1 MWNFVLYN
9 GNSAAVLQGCQP
21 LGQGG
26 VMKQGDGV
34 DGTVGKALDVLD
46 QVAVAG
52 RPVRFAELLEGSA
65 YPKATLYRLLQ
76 TLTRQ
81 GMLALDPDLGT
92 YAPGMRLVRLA
103 HVAWAQSSLAPL
115 ARPMLDRLAV
125 QTGETVHLAQLDQG
139 QVLYVDKRHAA
150 RPVEMFSSAGKVG
163 PAYCTGVGKAML
175 AHLPDAALEDAL
187 ARQSFHRFTATT
199 LDTSQA
205 LKAELRAIRANG
217 HAYDREEHEAGII
230 CIAAPILSHAGRVLG
245 AVSVTTTTARSD
257 LAGLDRWA
265 APIKQTAAAIAT
277 AAEGWQFPQP

>member
-34 DGTVGKALDVLD
+34 DGTVGKAFDVLD

-92 YAPGMRLVRLA
+92 YAPGMRLGRKARLRLWRGRCWTGLRCKPERQCIWHSWIRGRFCMWTSA
-103 HVAWAQSSLAPL
+103 TLRDRSRCFPRRARWGQPIARGWARRCWP
-115 ARPMLDRLAV
+115 
-125 QTGETVHLAQLDQG
+125 
-139 QVLYVDKRHAA
+139 
-150 RPVEMFSSAGKVG
+150 
-163 PAYCTGVGKAML
+163 
-175 AHLPDAALEDAL
+175 
-187 ARQSFHRFTATT
+187 
-199 LDTSQA
+199 
-205 LKAELRAIRANG
+205 
-217 HAYDREEHEAGII
+217 I
-230 CIAAPILSHAGRVLG
+230 CRMPRWRMPWRDS
-245 AVSVTTTTARSD
+245 RSI
-257 LAGLDRWA
+257 GL
-265 APIKQTAAAIAT
+265 
-277 AAEGWQFPQP
+277 PQPRWIRRRP